1 MAQRSAPSC
10 RGQIAPWYMANE
22 PYGDASYYEG
32 IIIWVIDHDHIT
44 LLPHGP
50 TVLNQAASEDP
61 SPPYSHSVEPEEDIV
76 RVSIDSYGGNWVN
89 RMIPNF
95 ISAYFP

>member
-32 IIIWVIDHDHIT
+32 IIIWVIDFLMDRQFLIKLQPRIRVRHT
-44 LLPHGP
+44 L
-50 TVLNQAASEDP
+50 TV
-61 SPPYSHSVEPEEDIV
+61 
-76 RVSIDSYGGNWVN
+76 
-89 RMIPNF
+89 
-95 ISAYFP
+95 